1 MSRHR
6 VSRVLCLAVAF
17 NVSCAR
23 AASEQTSRTDELGAV
38 RERIEAVRK
47 SRDALESRR
56 RALVDQL
63 SAIERDYGHLAKRLK
78 ELEMKAQA
86 QSRHLSDLERQ
97 RNRLQ
102 TAVKNQYKSLAGQAR
117 AAYAA
122 GRQEWLKL
130 VLDQE
135 DPARLSRVLA
145 YYNYLNQARA
155 SLLQGMQ
162 KDLEAASQL
171 HQEVSAEAK
180 RLQNTREQAAKER
193 MALDKSRQSRRE
205 VLVGLEHGLR
215 DREAQLKRLRE
226 DEERLQNLVAAI
238 RPLAD
243 ESKPARNSSAG
254 KGPFATLYGQLTY
267 PVKGALLE
275 QFGNPRMSGRWD
287 GVVIGAPEGTPVYA
301 VAAGRVAYSDW
312 LRGYGLL
319 TIIDHGDGYM
329 SLYAFN
335 QSLYKNVGDWVSGG
349 DIIATVG
356 ASGGR
361 AEPGLYFGI
370 REKGRPV
377 NPRLWCSRGD

>member
-145 YYNYLNQARA
+145 YYNYLNQADR
-155 SLLQGMQ
+155 
-162 KDLEAASQL
+162 
-171 HQEVSAEAK
+171 
-180 RLQNTREQAAKER
+180 
-193 MALDKSRQSRRE
+193 KS
-205 VLVGLEHGLR
+205 
-215 DREAQLKRLRE
+215 
-226 DEERLQNLVAAI
+226 
-238 RPLAD
+238 
-243 ESKPARNSSAG
+243 
-254 KGPFATLYGQLTY
+254 
-267 PVKGALLE
+267 
-275 QFGNPRMSGRWD
+275 
-287 GVVIGAPEGTPVYA
+287 VV
-301 VAAGRVAYSDW
+301 
-312 LRGYGLL
+312 
-319 TIIDHGDGYM
+319 
-329 SLYAFN
+329 
-335 QSLYKNVGDWVSGG
+335 
-349 DIIATVG
+349 
-356 ASGGR
+356 
-361 AEPGLYFGI
+361 
-370 REKGRPV
+370 
-377 NPRLWCSRGD
+377 